1 MDNSKRL
8 KELRKATG
16 LNQTNFGALFGIP
29 MRTVQNWETG
39 LREPAEY
46 IVNMIEKILTY
57 EGRLQDDNNGD
68 K

>member
-1 MDNSKRL
+1 MDTSKRL

-16 LNQTNFGALFGIP
+16 LNQTQFGALFGIP

-39 LREPAEY
+39 LRAPAEY
-46 IVNMIEKILTY
+46 IVNMIERLLQA